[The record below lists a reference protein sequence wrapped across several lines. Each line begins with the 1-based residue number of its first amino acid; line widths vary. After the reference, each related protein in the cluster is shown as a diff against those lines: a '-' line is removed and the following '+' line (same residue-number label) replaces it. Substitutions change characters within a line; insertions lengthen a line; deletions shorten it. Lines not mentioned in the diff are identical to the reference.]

1 MKVSR
6 REEEAA
12 EGPNDSSKSA
22 IDPHSNSKKFEERR
36 TFRNVID
43 MRLPNYFY
51 VSTICC
57 FLGNTLQC
65 VIKLCTTYP
74 N

>member
-6 REEEAA
+6 REEKAA

-51 VSTICC
+51 VFYNLLFFGEYLAVRNQTMYYLS
-57 FLGNTLQC
+57 
-65 VIKLCTTYP
+65 
-74 N
+74 

>member
-6 REEEAA
+6 REEKAA

-22 IDPHSNSKKFEERR
+22 IDPHSNSKKFEERS

-43 MRLPNYFY
+43 MRLPN
-51 VSTICC
+51 
-57 FLGNTLQC
+57 
-65 VIKLCTTYP
+65 
-74 N
+74 

>member
-6 REEEAA
+6 REEKAA

-51 VSTICC
+51 VCI
-57 FLGNTLQC
+57 LQSVVFWGIPC
-65 VIKLCTTYP
+65 SV
-74 N
+74 